1 MTIKE
6 QISSIDNLKPGQ
18 MSVTEQAFVLSTLE
32 TVLQLMSEQTVLIQ
46 SLRDEIN
53 RMKGEDGKPTIT
65 GN

>member
-1 MTIKE
+1 
-6 QISSIDNLKPGQ
+6 